1 MHLLLDVASTRALM
15 NERYFSFQSNT
26 LEEQLEQ
33 VTRKV
38 QDLLSEV
45 AKKDKLI
52 EQQASEVTNV
62 LLHLKS

>member
-1 MHLLLDVASTRALM
+1 MRGI
-15 NERYFSFQSNT
+15 SFQSNT